1 MQHLTNWVEIPVKNM
16 TRAVK
21 FYSAI
26 LGGVTLKE
34 LELGPV
40 RYALFPSDDKYNC
53 GALAQGDCYTP
64 SADGII
70 IYLDGGKDLNQTLS
84 RVVPAGGQVV
94 MEKTFLADEAGYIGM
109 FLDTEGNR
117 IGLQNSR

>member
-1 MQHLTNWVEIPVKNM
+1 MKNM

-53 GALAQGDCYTP
+53 GALAQGDYYTS

-70 IYLDGGKDLNQTLS
+70 IYLDGGRDLNQTFW
-84 RVVPAGGQVV
+84 RVVP
-94 MEKTFLADEAGYIGM
+94 LAAK
-109 FLDTEGNR
+109 
-117 IGLQNSR
+117 S